1 MVEAGKQ
8 FRPVNGHLDGPS
20 AAGGQ
25 AQLDLDLGSAVTV
38 AAAASFGP
46 LEIALSPMGHLWD
59 T

>member
-1 MVEAGKQ
+1 LTVRQ
-8 FRPVNGHLDGPS
+8 RP
-20 AAGGQ
+20 AGQ